1 MGYHSLQQNTMPT
14 DRQTNRQ
21 GNETS
26 LALSFDDLD
35 RRPGFIKS
43 FFFNFLKRKP
53 FYSIIHVYLILMLKQ
68 LYKDVELFTQV

>member
-14 DRQTNRQ
+14 DKQTGKMKQ
-21 GNETS
+21 VAASPS

-43 FFFNFLKRKP
+43 FVFNFLKRKP
-53 FYSIIHVYLILMLKQ
+53 LLQYYTCIS
-68 LYKDVELFTQV
+68 DPN